1 MRTYRLEIRVIQ
13 LSVLMAVVVLVFGFV
28 NVWNGGTPEQSA
40 SGSSTVQSGGA
51 SNGGGTE
58 NGAGD
63 SNGDT
68 VLNGSGTTVN
78 TKMVCLGDSFT
89 YGYPGEPSS
98 SWPQHLADVLKVEV
112 VNAGQTYQ
120 NASSLLERFEEDVI
134 AEKPGTVIIFAG
146 VGDAIRGTPLEEY
159 QNNIK
164 AMVEK
169 ATANQIKPVLVLP
182 IPFPDTDELYK
193 QYREWETA
201 YAQEQKITTLDF
213 KGVLFGDGEEILRK
227 YSDDGRYPNKDG
239 YQAMGDYAA
248 TVLQ

>member
-13 LSVLMAVVVLVFGFV
+13 LSVLMAVIVLVFGFV

-40 SGSSTVQSGGA
+40 SGSSSVQNSGT
-51 SNGGGTE
+51 GTE
-58 NGAGD
+58 DGTGDEAGNTD
-63 SNGDT
+63 GDA
-68 VLNGSGTTVN
+68 VLNGSGTPVN

-89 YGYPGEPSS
+89 YGYPGEPSN
-98 SWPQHLADVLKVEV
+98 SWPQQLADVLKVEV

-120 NASSLLERFEEDVI
+120 NASSLLQRFEEDVI

-182 IPFPDTDELYK
+182 IPFPDTDELYEK
-193 QYREWETA
+193 YREWETA
-201 YAQEQKITTLDF
+201 YAQEQKMKMLDF
-213 KGVLFGDGEEILRK
+213 KGVLFGDGDEILKK